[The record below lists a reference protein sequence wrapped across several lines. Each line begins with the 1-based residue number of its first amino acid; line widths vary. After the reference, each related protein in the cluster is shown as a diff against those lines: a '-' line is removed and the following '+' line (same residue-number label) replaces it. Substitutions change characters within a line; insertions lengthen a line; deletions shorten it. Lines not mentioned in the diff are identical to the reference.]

1 MKKNKPLEKKIV
13 DGVLSTRFSRSQLK
27 QLKDI
32 LSKAGFFENAVKEK
46 SKDLVIKILEED
58 KTNDANNL

>member
-32 LSKAGFFENAVKEK
+32 LSKGFFENPIKEK